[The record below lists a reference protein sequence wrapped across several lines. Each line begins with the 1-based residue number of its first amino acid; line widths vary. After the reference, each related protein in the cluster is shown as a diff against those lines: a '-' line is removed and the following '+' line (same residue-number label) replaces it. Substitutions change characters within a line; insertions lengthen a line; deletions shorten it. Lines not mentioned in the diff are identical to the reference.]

1 MELLKIRAKLEPP
14 KGNQQHADI
23 PFRIDDGRF
32 APLILVFPGLVG
44 PTQHSQSPAV
54 GALKQKRQPCRT
66 HCKKRSGCSDGLF
79 PSQSLKTCCIPG
91 FGVREPVVIRRIYFE
106 ALSLQEFIAT

>member
-1 MELLKIRAKLEPP
+1 MPNTLQEAEWV
-14 KGNQQHADI
+14 
-23 PFRIDDGRF
+23 FGR
-32 APLILVFPGLVG
+32 
-44 PTQHSQSPAV
+44 T
-54 GALKQKRQPCRT
+54 
-66 HCKKRSGCSDGLF
+66 F